1 MTVRPTDGGSTS
13 SSAEVF
19 NSLQFPISISYDE
32 VHVIRQKTILPLLV
46 LLIVAGAAT
55 AVAQKSASG
64 LKIGYVNSSKILQ
77 EYPEAQEAQKK
88 IDVTGK
94 RWQNEL
100 EQLSKEFQDKY
111 EEFQKKEA
119 TLNEQAKRDQ
129 REQLLVLEQKGMQ
142 YRQQK
147 FGTGG
152 ELEALT
158 DSLLTPLKKRVLK
171 VIEQIAKDE
180 KLQFIFDRNEQI
192 MVLLYGEAQFDYTN
206 LVIDRLKRG
215 KSDN

>member
-1 MTVRPTDGGSTS
+1 
-13 SSAEVF
+13 
-19 NSLQFPISISYDE
+19 
-32 VHVIRQKTILPLLV
+32 VIRNILIITTLITLV
-46 LLIVAGAAT
+46 IASGTPAD
-55 AVAQKSASG
+55 AQKATQG
-64 LKIGYVNSSKILQ
+64 IKLGYVNSAKILS
-77 EYPEAQEAQKK
+77 EYPEAQDAQKK
-88 IDVTGK
+88 IDATGK

-119 TLNEQAKRDQ
+119 TLNEQSKRDQ

-171 VIEQIAKDE
+171 VIESIAKQE
-180 KLQFIFDRNEQI
+180 KIQFIFDRNDQI
-192 MVLLYGEAQFDYTN
+192 LVLLYGESQYDYTN